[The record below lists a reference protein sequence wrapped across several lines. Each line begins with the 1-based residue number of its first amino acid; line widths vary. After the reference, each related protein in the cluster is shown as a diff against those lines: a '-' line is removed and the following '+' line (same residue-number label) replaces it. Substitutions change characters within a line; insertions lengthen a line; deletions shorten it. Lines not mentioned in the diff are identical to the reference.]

1 MSLMVNETKLISRN
15 AFVLDLF
22 ALGGEKQSKHNERTP
37 LWRSIQKLHSTV
49 DPSPPKDAYTR
60 FSGLFLF

>member
-22 ALGGEKQSKHNERTP
+22 ALGGEKESKHNERTP
-37 LWRSIQKLHSTV
+37 LWRSIKKLYLTV
-49 DPSPPKDAYTR
+49 DP
-60 FSGLFLF
+60 